1 MRPVYTAVTLF
12 DLAMED
18 GRRTWAKQIL
28 DEALRA
34 DPNNVVLKTRLAE
47 WHASFGVPCQA
58 RCAARIYGELL
69 TQEPSNQKWMLGLAR
84 ANVTMRCNDEALALY
99 RQLRCQSP
107 DNYLYA
113 RETARVVFFVCGS
126 PKGLAEYDSALC
138 HWPGLEEE
146 ACRLAKERLAKST
159 HFSSPSVASSAY
171 EELLALEPYE
181 QHIAFELGQ
190 AQGLLGDTTNAIDAY
205 AHLLEV
211 NPNHRDA
218 QVAIVGK
225 QLKQCQVLA
234 ADTCFVRERGRDGL
248 TSIDRFGE
256 YVSYQ
261 LPREDEN
268 EHLSIGYGRLSL
280 APTYGQGT
288 TGDAVTFKYQKQ
300 VHADFGPLVSPY
312 VPLTLFIDGEVQKYD
327 QLVSTRPVFEAG
339 IKIHTFDD
347 LVWTISGTMKNVL
360 ENGESLEQD
369 IYCGGLRTDLNYKPC
384 NYWETEATYEFQG
397 YSDDNTRHAA
407 EFRNRLQLTP
417 DPRRLSL
424 LADCYYWNFA
434 DPSVFSHGPDPFD
447 NMLHPYWTPMNYLMG
462 GVGIE
467 WKQWLSWDRF
477 DGAQHCW
484 VSFSAM
490 KRWDNQEQNY
500 TIYRGM
506 LNWDITRC
514 LSGYAMGEYNEG
526 SPYRGT

>member
-1 MRPVYTAVTLF
+1 MA
-12 DLAMED
+12 
-18 GRRTWAKQIL
+18 
-28 DEALRA
+28 
-34 DPNNVVLKTRLAE
+34 
-47 WHASFGVPCQA
+47 
-58 RCAARIYGELL
+58 
-69 TQEPSNQKWMLGLAR
+69 
-84 ANVTMRCNDEALALY
+84 
-99 RQLRCQSP
+99 
-107 DNYLYA
+107 
-113 RETARVVFFVCGS
+113 
-126 PKGLAEYDSALC
+126 
-138 HWPGLEEE
+138 
-146 ACRLAKERLAKST
+146 
-159 HFSSPSVASSAY
+159 
-171 EELLALEPYE
+171 
-181 QHIAFELGQ
+181 
-190 AQGLLGDTTNAIDAY
+190 
-205 AHLLEV
+205 
-211 NPNHRDA
+211 
-218 QVAIVGK
+218 
-225 QLKQCQVLA
+225 
-234 ADTCFVRERGRDGL
+234 
-248 TSIDRFGE
+248 
-256 YVSYQ
+256 
-261 LPREDEN
+261 
-268 EHLSIGYGRLSL
+268 RLSL

-434 DPSVFSHGPDPFD
+434 DPSVFSHGPDPFN

-526 SPYRGT
+526 SPYRGTWAYGGLALKF